1 MDGRTVDVVDFDDF
15 EAAGWRRQ
23 ADAYDRHLAAVTA
36 RVAEP
41 LLDAARVAPGRR
53 VLDLGTGPGQVA
65 AAAAARGA
73 EVVGVDAAP
82 EMVALASVRHPGI
95 RFQRADAR
103 RLPLPDA
110 SMDAVVGNFVILHV
124 GQPEEV
130 VAEAARALAPGGV
143 LALSTWDAP
152 QRCRLVGILIDALR
166 EIDLAAPAELP
177 DGPPF
182 FRFADDGEFS
192 RLLRGA
198 GLTEVRVGTLV
209 FRHRV
214 RTAAVL
220 WQALIEGT
228 VRSRALV
235 LGQPETT
242 RAAIR
247 AAFERLAGAYATAD
261 GLDVP
266 VSVTIAAGVR
276 P

>member
-1 MDGRTVDVVDFDDF
+1 MDGRTVDMVDFDGF
-15 EAAGWRRQ
+15 EAAGWRQQ

-41 LLDAARVAPGRR
+41 LLDAAQVGPGRR
-53 VLDLGTGPGQVA
+53 LLDLGAGPGQVA
-65 AAAAARGA
+65 AAGAARGA
-73 EVVGVDAAP
+73 EAVGVDAAP
-82 EMVALASVRHPGI
+82 EMVALASRRHPGI

-124 GQPEEV
+124 GRPEEV
-130 VAEAARALAPGGV
+130 VAEAARVLAPGGV
-143 LALSTWDAP
+143 LALSTWDVP
-152 QRCRLVGILIDALR
+152 ERCRLVGILIDALR
-166 EIDLAAPAELP
+166 QVDLAVPATLP

-182 FRFADDGEFS
+182 FRFADEGEFS
-192 RLLRGA
+192 RLLTGA
-198 GLTEVRVGTLV
+198 GLTDVRVGTLA

-214 RTAAVL
+214 RSAAVL

-235 LGQPETT
+235 LGQPEPV
-242 RAAIR
+242 RAAVR
-247 AAFERLAGAYATAD
+247 AAFERLAGAYATPD

-266 VSVTIAAGVR
+266 VSVTIAVGVR

>member
-1 MDGRTVDVVDFDDF
+1 MDGRTVDMVDFDGF

-23 ADAYDRHLAAVTA
+23 ADAYDRHLAAVTT

-41 LLDAARVAPGRR
+41 LLDAAQVGPGRR
-53 VLDLGTGPGQVA
+53 LLDLGAGPGQVA
-65 AAAAARGA
+65 AAGAARGA
-73 EVVGVDAAP
+73 EAVGVDAAP
-82 EMVALASVRHPGI
+82 EMVALASRRHPGI

-124 GQPEEV
+124 GRPEAV
-130 VAEAARALAPGGV
+130 VAEAARVLAPGGV
-143 LALSTWDAP
+143 LALSTWDVP
-152 QRCRLVGILIDALR
+152 ERCRLVGILIDALR
-166 EIDLAAPAELP
+166 QVDLAVPAALP

-182 FRFADDGEFS
+182 FRFADEGEFS
-192 RLLRGA
+192 RLLTGA
-198 GLTEVRVGTLV
+198 GFTDVRVGTLA

-214 RTAAVL
+214 RSAAML

-235 LGQPETT
+235 LDQPEPV

-247 AAFERLAGAYATAD
+247 AAFERLAGAYATPD

-266 VSVTIAAGVR
+266 VSVTIAVGVR